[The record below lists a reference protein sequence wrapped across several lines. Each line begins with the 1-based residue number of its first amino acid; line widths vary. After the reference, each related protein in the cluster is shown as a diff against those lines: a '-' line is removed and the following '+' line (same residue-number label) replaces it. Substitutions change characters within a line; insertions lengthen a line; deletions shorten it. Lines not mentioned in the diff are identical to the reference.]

1 MVLGQ
6 RTTHY
11 NPKNYKTLK
20 KTIKVIKRWI
30 PIPKKLKKGIL
41 NIKSSLD
48 VYAFDYKITNIYIYL
63 HDIIKSYWMKISQNP
78 IKNKQPG

>member
-20 KTIKVIKRWI
+20 KTIKVIKLWI
-30 PIPKKLKKGIL
+30 VKDPFQRKLKKAIL

-48 VYAFDYKITNIYIYL
+48 VYAFDYL
-63 HDIIKSYWMKISQNP
+63 HDIIKSYCMKISPNP